1 MNEQK
6 ESEESQ
12 NEDEQRNYSDNVNI
26 QKIIIPS
33 QPGAYSFNLNTYSP
47 DILSN
52 YLTKKEFDGIIYK
65 ASKVIG
71 NSLQTK
77 NQNDKFTIPKRSWI
91 AGAVCIGC
99 MLFYIIFSY
108 IAKDCSNSSATVLL
122 VFCFIFVST
131 AMITIT
137 YQSYESFFQ
146 KTREYKPLNDI
157 IKNDLDKYLQEV
169 NFDLALK
176 GKSVVNFYFNCS
188 NRSIECQVIN
198 QLSKKDT
205 KGSGSGSGSYS
216 KTEPKETGQLITNS
230 KSE

>member
-6 ESEESQ
+6 ESEASQ
-12 NEDEQRNYSDNVNI
+12 NEDEQKNYSESLNI

-47 DILSN
+47 EILSN
-52 YLTKKEFDGIIYK
+52 YLTKKEFDSIIFK
-65 ASKVIG
+65 ANKLIG

-77 NQNDKFTIPKRSWI
+77 NQNDKFTIPRKSWI
-91 AGAVCIGC
+91 AGAICIGC

-108 IAKDCSNSSATVLL
+108 IAANCSNSSATVLL

-131 AMITIT
+131 AMFTIT

-157 IKNDLDKYLQEV
+157 IKNNLDKYLQEV

-176 GKSVVNFYFNCS
+176 GKSVVNFYFNSS
-188 NRSIECQVIN
+188 NRSIECQVMG

-205 KGSGSGSGSYS
+205 NGSGSGSGGYS
-216 KTEPKETGQLITNS
+216 KTEPKETGRLINNS